1 MKIANHQF
9 RQRKRSA
16 QPESGY
22 VLLAIL
28 FMLTLA
34 IIALAAVAPS
44 IATAIKRDRE
54 IELQHRGNQYVR
66 ALQLYFRKFGRYPAS
81 IDQLENTNNIRFLR
95 KRYKDPITGKDEWK
109 LIRLGQ
115 AHPKPRP
122 AYLAGATPAS
132 GMAGATPAAAM
143 AGGTPVSNIGGSGAP
158 STSSSPSGG
167 FSLFGGS
174 SGSPNSGRPGGSP
187 GSSSPGGGFSGGNA
201 SGTSSSPSG
210 IANASDISKQLG
222 GASGVG
228 APIVGV
234 ASTSDKESLKE
245 MDGKNKYS
253 DWEFTYD
260 PTLDTTRGISA
271 VPQQGSGIGGGIGS
285 SIGGTMGG
293 QPQPTPATPNIGAP
307 K

>member
-1 MKIANHQF
+1 MKLANH
-9 RQRKRSA
+9 RRRNSS
-16 QPESGY
+16 PETGY
-22 VLLAIL
+22 ILLAVL
-28 FMLTLA
+28 FALTLA
-34 IIALAAVAPS
+34 IIALTAAAPS
-44 IATAIKRDRE
+44 MFTSIKRDRE

-95 KRYKDPITGKDEWK
+95 KRYADPITGKDEWK

-132 GMAGATPAAAM
+132 AMAGATPAATM
-143 AGGTPVSNIGGSGAP
+143 GSSGAP
-158 STSSSPSGG
+158 ATSNSSNSSGG

-174 SGSPNSGRPGGSP
+174 GAPNSGRPAGGP
-187 GSSSPGGGFSGGNA
+187 GTSSPGGGFSSGSASPTSGGAN
-201 SGTSSSPSG
+201 GSSTGSSG

-222 GASGVG
+222 GNSSVG

-253 DWEFTYD
+253 EWEFTYD
-260 PTLDTTRGISA
+260 PTLDTTRGVSA
-271 VPQQGSGIGGGIGS
+271 VPQQGAGIGAGIGSGIGG
-285 SIGGTMGG
+285 TMA
-293 QPQPTPATPNIGAP
+293 QPQPSPVTPNTGVP